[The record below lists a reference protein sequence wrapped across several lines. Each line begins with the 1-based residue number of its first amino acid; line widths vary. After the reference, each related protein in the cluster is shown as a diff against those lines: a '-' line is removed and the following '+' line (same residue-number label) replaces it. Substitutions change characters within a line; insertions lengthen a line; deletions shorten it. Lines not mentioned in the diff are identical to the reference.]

1 MTEYVIDT
9 ETNGLNPDK
18 IHCMVIHNIETG
30 EYKRYSRRQD
40 MKIFVEGLKDEDYLI
55 CHNIV
60 LFDSVVLKKLL
71 DVDIK
76 AKLVDTLALSWY
88 LFVKRVKHGLASWGD
103 DFDVPKPV
111 IKDWDNLTVAD
122 YINRCVEDVRINTL
136 LWNLMKEKLEQIYG
150 GSDSYWG
157 LIEYLTFKMDCMR
170 EQEEV
175 KWKLDVPECIK
186 LFTLLE
192 EKQGNAKQSLQSVM
206 PKVKKYTKKKRPAK
220 PFKIDKTLSKN
231 GEAWKAICAEYGKS
245 FDYEGTI
252 EVFHSLVEPNASSS
266 KQIKAWLFD
275 LGWTPETY
283 KFIREG
289 EVERKI
295 EQIKKGDELCPSVLK
310 LIPNHP
316 ELQYLD
322 ELGVLTHRIGVVKG
336 FLRDEENGYIVAGIG
351 GLTNTLRVKHRTC
364 VNIPSPRAPY
374 GSEIRG
380 LLTSRGGF
388 ELVGSDMSNL
398 EGRIK
403 EHYVYPHD
411 PDYVESVNAEGYDG
425 HLEIAVQSGMMEEV
439 EAEQY
444 RSGDKTARLTA
455 IRHNGK
461 TANYACQYGAGVA
474 TIARQTGLSQK
485 EAKKLHTAYWKI
497 NQAVKVVA
505 AEQEV
510 KVVEGSQW
518 LYNPVS
524 GFWYSLRSDKD
535 RFSTLVQGTGTYCFD
550 MWVKELRAKGIKMI
564 GQFHDECISQ
574 IKEGY
579 RDMVT
584 KDFKEA
590 VQTVNKK
597 LNLNR
602 ELDVDVEF
610 GNNYSEIH

>member
-1 MTEYVIDT
+1 MTEYVFDI
-9 ETNGLNPDK
+9 EANGLNPDK
-18 IHCMVIHNIETG
+18 IHCLVVDDDAWLTH
-30 EYKRYSRRQD
+30 
-40 MKIFVEGLKDEDYLI
+40 KDSIKAFLYGVSEEDHLI
-55 CHNIV
+55 GHNIV
-60 LFDSVVLKKLL
+60 QYDIPVLKKLL
-71 DVDIK
+71 NVDIK

-88 LFVKRVKHGLASWGD
+88 LFPNRTKHGLESWGE
-103 DFDVPKPV
+103 DFGIPKPPIV
-111 IKDWDNLTVAD
+111 DWNTLSQEE
-122 YINRCVEDVRINTL
+122 YLHRCEEDVRINTL
-136 LWNLMKEKLEQIYG
+136 LWDLMKRKLKQIY

-170 EQEEV
+170 EQEAV

-252 EVFHSLVEPNASSS
+252 EVFHSLQEPNASSS
-266 KQIKAWLFD
+266 KQIKTWLFD
-275 LGWTPETY
+275 LGWKPETY
-283 KFIREG
+283 KFIRE
-289 EVERKI
+289 EESERKI

-380 LLTSRGGF
+380 LLTSKSGF

-425 HLEIAVQSGMMEEV
+425 HLEIAVQSGMMTEV
-439 EAEQY
+439 DATKY
-444 RSGDKTARLTA
+444 RNGLKTDKLVS

-497 NQAVKVVA
+497 NRAVKVVA
-505 AEQEV
+505 AEQVV